1 MLFPFWYVEKVT
13 DAPVKARDS
22 PAVASCG
29 QTGSVIRAAPWGGPA
44 AFCQLQAS
52 LLNRPS
58 PSARPSIFPFE
69 GGTIGFEAAPGL
81 AASFPTPSVCIPSMV
96 RFPSIFRHFFRH
108 FSALIRVFRP
118 EHPGYLVD
126 SSGCNACNGGYIIGG
141 ASGPD
146 HGSDKLRVFSSG
158 RVRRWRHIQQTA
170 PVLLHGMQQFR
181 RKDVRR
187 VGINT
192 QDAPP
197 SMLGFVKPLL

>member
-1 MLFPFWYVEKVT
+1 M
-13 DAPVKARDS
+13 
-22 PAVASCG
+22 
-29 QTGSVIRAAPWGGPA
+29 IRATPKPGRG
-44 AFCQLQAS
+44 AFCQRQAS
-52 LLNRPS
+52 LINKSS

-69 GGTIGFEAAPGL
+69 GGTIEFEVNSGL
-81 AASFPTPSVCIPSMV
+81 AASFPTPSACIASMV

-118 EHPGYLVD
+118 EHPGNLID

-146 HGSDKLRVFSSG
+146 HGSDKLRVFSPG

-197 SMLGFVKPLL
+197 FLGSGCKFPNSRIHRYNAERP